1 MLSSINKCM
10 TSRDKEGTISL
21 YSAFVLTQHHTHTWN
36 TVLSFT
42 LQKLLFKKYVGRLR
56 ELCVF
61 SLEKGKHRGDPIIMF
76 HHLQGGYQE
85 DGDSLFYKK
94 SQTDKRL
101 RIQVTAGEILI
112 GQKKKKN
119 CQLKQSAL
127 GIIFAGKWWIPQGW
141 IVLIFS
147 RTDYWAIFSGL
158 RFCQERL
165 YWMILEVPS
174 NLVFY
179 YSIFYGLNKKC
190 DINGLYIYLGR

>member
-1 MLSSINKCM
+1 MWAGWENCVCSVLRKESIGETLSSC
-10 TSRDKEGTISL
+10 STI
-21 YSAFVLTQHHTHTWN
+21 YRVATRKMEIPF
-36 TVLSFT
+36 FT
-42 LQKLLFKKYVGRLR
+42 RNHKQTRGYGYKLLLGRFWLDR
-56 ELCVF
+56 
-61 SLEKGKHRGDPIIMF
+61 
-76 HHLQGGYQE
+76 
-85 DGDSLFYKK
+85 
-94 SQTDKRL
+94 KR
-101 RIQVTAGEILI
+101 
-112 GQKKKKN
+112 KKN

-141 IVLIFS
+141 IILIFS